1 MFLLSIRFGLFLFL
15 SFFCSGFDCG
25 QISIGAPRLLR
36 CVRTAELVDVQRLG
50 NLPQHTVDDFAYILQ
65 HVGRFVPQLA
75 DAVRP
80 NADH

>member
-1 MFLLSIRFGLFLFL
+1 M
-15 SFFCSGFDCG
+15 
-25 QISIGAPRLLR
+25 
-36 CVRTAELVDVQRLG
+36 QRLG